1 MSNATRPTARPCSAP
16 RAQRGVALI
25 TALLLL
31 MIITVLGL
39 SMFRSFPTQEKIAGN
54 VREKER
60 ALHSANS
67 ALQYAEWWL
76 MTNNNIANG
85 DIVCGAQPSL
95 LDANL
100 NVNVGQI
107 CSNPLYTLPPQAP
120 GLVASVTTVPWMV
133 GGAPVGVQYLPNGMT
148 VGTVSANNPLATP
161 GDSPYASAPV
171 FYIADLG
178 GAGDAQGEAYQID
191 AYAYGGSTSTV
202 AVVESVY
209 EVALGVVNRGGE

>member
-1 MSNATRPTARPCSAP
+1 MMKSGHRAVACSAAP

-31 MIITVLGL
+31 MIITILGL

-60 ALHSANS
+60 ALHVANS
-67 ALQYAEWWL
+67 AQEYAEWWL
-76 MTNNNIANG
+76 MQGNNVASG
-85 DIVCGAQPSL
+85 DIICGAQAAL
-95 LDANL
+95 LIGNPPTSA
-100 NVNVGQI
+100 GQI
-107 CSNPLYTLPPQAP
+107 CSNALYTLLP
-120 GLVASVTTVPWMV
+120 GDTVTDVASQVPWTV
-133 GGAPVGVQYLPNGMT
+133 GGAPIGVQYVPNGMAVT
-148 VGTVSANNPLATP
+148 GNPIVTA
-161 GDSPYASAPV
+161 GDSTYASAPV

-178 GAGDAQGEAYQID
+178 AAGDGQGEAYQID

-209 EVALGVVNRGGE
+209 EVAQGVVNRTGE